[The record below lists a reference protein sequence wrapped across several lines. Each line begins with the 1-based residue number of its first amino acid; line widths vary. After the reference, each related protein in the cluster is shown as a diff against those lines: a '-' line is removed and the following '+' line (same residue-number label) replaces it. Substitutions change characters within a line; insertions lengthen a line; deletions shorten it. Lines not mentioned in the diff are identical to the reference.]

1 MELKNKQKGL
11 TGVSIMVILVAIAF
25 IAIIFLKIMPV
36 YFDAFKV
43 NDVVSAMKEERGL
56 DDKSIN
62 EISNMIL
69 KRLDVNM
76 VTDVTKDDIIIEKTK
91 DMVFIDIEYEVR
103 KQMFG
108 NLDVIISFKKSV
120 EAPTI

>member
-43 NDVVSAMKEERGL
+43 NDVVSAMKQERGL

-76 VTDVTKDDIIIEKTK
+76 VSDVTKDDIIIEKTK